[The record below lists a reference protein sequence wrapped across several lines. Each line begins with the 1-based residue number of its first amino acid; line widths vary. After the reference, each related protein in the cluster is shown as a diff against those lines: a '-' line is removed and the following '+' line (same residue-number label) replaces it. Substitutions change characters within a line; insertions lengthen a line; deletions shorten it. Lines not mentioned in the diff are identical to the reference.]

1 MSFLDKIEEGEGKL
15 RPFPSW
21 YGGLDMGSL
30 PHLYFPTS
38 PIRDSDI
45 DLLLSI
51 ENEGLKSWKRVK
63 KSGELEI
70 YSRKGLERG
79 SPPVTKVTESVRQSS
94 RSFRIEIATICWL
107 IRRVSSP
114 SSVLVFYNW
123 TKDQGC
129 PRSYSTVQFRFL
141 FEYSVPFLA
150 CFFFL
155 LCFKTIDI
163 SENITLSFFE
173 FKATTWIVLFWLV

>member
-1 MSFLDKIEEGEGKL
+1 MSFFDKFDENEGKL

-30 PHLYFPTS
+30 PHLYLPAN

-51 ENEGLKSWKRVK
+51 ENEGLKSWKRIK

-79 SPPVTKVTESVRQSS
+79 SPPVTKVTWGQDDCSFKL
-94 RSFRIEIATICWL
+94 FRIDLAKIY
-107 IRRVSSP
+107 R
-114 SSVLVFYNW
+114 LVQCYRL
-123 TKDQGC
+123 Q
-129 PRSYSTVQFRFL
+129 
-141 FEYSVPFLA
+141 
-150 CFFFL
+150 
-155 LCFKTIDI
+155 
-163 SENITLSFFE
+163 
-173 FKATTWIVLFWLV
+173 

>member
-94 RSFRIEIATICWL
+94 RSFRIEIATIYWL
-107 IRRVSSP
+107 IRRVSFP
-114 SSVLVFYNW
+114 SSVSVFYNW
-123 TKDQGC
+123 TLKRRGL
-129 PRSYSTVQFRFL
+129 PRSYFQVQFRFL
-141 FEYSVPFLA
+141 FEYSVLFLA
-150 CFFFL
+150 CFL
-155 LCFKTIDI
+155 TIDI
-163 SENITLSFFE
+163 SENITLSCFE
-173 FKATTWIVLFWLV
+173 FKATACIVLFWLV